1 MRKNS
6 SVMERLLPVK
16 DKEEEI
22 KDNFREERVES
33 IWVDSEVAVVFV
45 EPTTELVAVV
55 VTLVEMEV
63 GIKLLSVGEGGGSF
77 NIGTN
82 QLNECCYNYDKHD
95 KVIIT
100 FLQ

>member
-6 SVMERLLPVK
+6 SVIKRLLLVK
-16 DKEEEI
+16 DKEEEEI

-55 VTLVEMEV
+55 VTL
-63 GIKLLSVGEGGGSF
+63 GKWRWGGGSF

>member
-1 MRKNS
+1 MK
-6 SVMERLLPVK
+6 RLLLVK

-55 VTLVEMEV
+55 VTLGEMEV
-63 GIKLLSVGEGGGSF
+63 GGRVF
-77 NIGTN
+77 
-82 QLNECCYNYDKHD
+82 
-95 KVIIT
+95 
-100 FLQ
+100 